1 MTWIGSKQTRV
12 PDATDAAS
20 DHIRDTTEV
29 GYARGGRR
37 FDYGLSAFF
46 VAAGRSLGGNS
57 VLAFV

>member
-1 MTWIGSKQTRV
+1 MLRR
-12 PDATDAAS
+12 

-46 VAAGRSLGGNS
+46 VAAGRSLGGDS